1 MYEKAEEDAI
11 ESQLKERANHF
22 AQELVKVSTI
32 RFEIILEIPP
42 ERHCKTSDSL
52 DL

>member
-32 RFEIILEIPP
+32 RFETFLEIPR
-42 ERHCKTSDSL
+42 ERHSKSSDGL